1 MFKLILQLHAHKKG
15 TGSSH
20 NGRDSNAQRL
30 GTKAHESQL
39 VTAGSIIVRQ
49 RGTRFHPGNNVG
61 IGSDDTLYALVDGTD
76 RKSTRLNSSHPSRS
90 RMPSSA

>member
-30 GTKAHESQL
+30 GTKVYEGAY

-49 RGTRFHPGNNVG
+49 RGTRFHPGFNAG
-61 IGSDDTLYALVDGTD
+61 IGKDHTIFATVDGKVRFERVGRD
-76 RKSTRLNSSHPSRS
+76 KRQISIYPVE
-90 RMPSSA
+90 A